1 MTLHFDLF
9 WSFRSP
15 YSYLSAKR
23 LLDLTRDFDVACNLR
38 PIYPLALRIE
48 GYFKRQDPMA
58 RAYFFRDMA
67 RVADFQGLPIKWPV
81 PDPVLMSFETGEV
94 PTDQPYIHRLTFLG
108 IAASERGRG
117 LEFAHA
123 LSSLIFGGTEN
134 WDQGDHMARATA
146 SAELDLAEMDAAI
159 NAAPA
164 HYAARVAENEAAQ
177 KAAGHWGV
185 PLMVLDDEPFFGQ
198 DRIDVMIWRM
208 KQKGLTRRPP
218 DTIIE

>member
-1 MTLHFDLF
+1 
-9 WSFRSP
+9 
-15 YSYLSAKR
+15 
-23 LLDLTRDFDVACNLR
+23 
-38 PIYPLALRIE
+38 
-48 GYFKRQDPMA
+48 MA

-94 PTDQPYIHRLTFLG
+94 PTNQPHIHRLTFLG
-108 IAASERGRG
+108 IAAAERGRG
-117 LEFAHA
+117 LEFTHA

-146 SAELDLAEMDAAI
+146 SAGLDLAEMDAAI
-159 NAAPA
+159 ATAPDY
-164 HYAARVAENEAAQ
+164 YAARVAGNEAAQ

-198 DRIDVMIWRM
+198 DRIEVLIWRM
-208 KQKGLTRRPP
+208 KQKGLARRSQGI
-218 DTIIE
+218 IIE